1 MPRRAF
7 LRASDQDR
15 EQVAERLR
23 QAAAEGRLLAEELEH
38 RLARALRARTY
49 GELDPLVADLP
60 IHRSTRLQ
68 RRARV
73 SPVLVAVGAAAIVV
87 AALAVAAIAIMVLTG
102 LFVVWG
108 FWVVLACWF
117 FGRGR
122 HAGTACR
129 RPRAQMRYGPRG
141 QVRVVHRRSIL

>member
-1 MPRRAF
+1 MARRAT

-23 QAAAEGRLLAEELEH
+23 HAAVEGRLLAEELEH

-49 GELDPLVADLP
+49 GELDPLVSDLP
-60 IHRSTRLQ
+60 VERSGRLQ
-68 RRARV
+68 RRGRL
-73 SPVLVAVGAAAIVV
+73 SPVLVAVGAV
-87 AALAVAAIAIMVLTG
+87 AVLAVAAIAIMLITG

-108 FWVVLACWF
+108 FWVLLAWWF

-122 HAGTACR
+122 YAARGR
-129 RPRAQMRYGPRG
+129 LGYGPR
-141 QVRVVHRRSIL
+141 HR